1 MGKYGPEKTPYLD
14 IFHAVNA
21 TINKTKYSRMD
32 YVNVFSPLLN
42 TLSQISQAYK
52 KKEKEKQKQNHKL

>member
-1 MGKYGPEKTPYLD
+1 
-14 IFHAVNA
+14 
-21 TINKTKYSRMD
+21 MD

-52 KKEKEKQKQNHKL
+52 KKEKEKQKQDHKLW